1 MEATNATN
9 AGNAPTGG
17 APDHRMFIAG
27 KWTDAADGARIT
39 SINPATEQPLG
50 CVPDAHPDDLDQ
62 AVAAAVDAAPGW
74 AAAGWQQRASLLRE
88 FCARIT
94 ERAAELAELD
104 TRDSGNPITG
114 MRYDLASTP
123 PEILY
128 YAGIGSEA
136 KGFTAPTGPE
146 TLAYTTRQPYGV
158 VARIIPFNHPFKFAA
173 GKIAAPLAA
182 GNCVLLKPAEQTPLS
197 AIELARLAEDLFPPG
212 VLSVL
217 TGTGPRIGAAI
228 ASHPGVPRVAFTGSV
243 PTGRAVLA
251 AGAPHIKHVTL
262 ELGGKNPI
270 IVFPDV
276 DPAKAAR
283 AAITAMNLARS
294 NGQSCGSASRVFV
307 HDDIRGPF
315 LEALVRGVQE
325 LRVGDPLDDSTEIG
339 PLAFERH
346 YQRVLSYIAAGRDEG
361 ATLLTGGDR
370 PSTLDRGYFIRPAV
384 FADVTDQMTIA
395 REEIFGPVI
404 SVLGWRD
411 VDNVVRRANAVE
423 YGLTANVWTRDISV
437 AHRLVQRLDA
447 GYVYVNGT
455 GRRPTGTAFGG
466 WKQSGI
472 GKENSLEELLS
483 YTREK
488 SVAVTL

>member
-1 MEATNATN
+1 MEATS
-9 AGNAPTGG
+9 AGRG
-17 APDHRMFIAG
+17 PDRQMFVAG

-39 SINPATEQPLG
+39 VVNPATEEALG
-50 CVPDAHPDDLDQ
+50 TVPDAHPDDLDR
-62 AVAAAVDAAPGW
+62 AVAAAADAAPGW
-74 AAAGWQQRASLLRE
+74 AAAGWQHRASLLRE
-88 FCARIT
+88 LSARIT
-94 ERAAELAELD
+94 QRAAELAVLD
-104 TRDSGNPITG
+104 SRDSGNPIAG
-114 MRYDLASTP
+114 MRDDLASTP
-123 PEILY
+123 TEIFY
-128 YAGIGSEA
+128 YAGIASEA
-136 KGFTAPTGPE
+136 KGATVPTGPD

-158 VARIIPFNHPFKFAA
+158 VGRIIPFNHPFKFAA
-173 GKIAAPLAA
+173 GKVAAPLAA

-212 VLSVL
+212 VLSIL

-228 ASHPGVPRVAFTGSV
+228 AGHPDVPRVAFTGSV

-251 AGAPHIKHVTL
+251 AGAAHIKHVTL

-270 IVFPDV
+270 IVCPDV
-276 DPAKAAR
+276 DAAKAAR
-283 AAITAMNLARS
+283 ATITAMNLARS

-307 HDDIRGPF
+307 HDDIRGRF
-315 LEALVRGVQE
+315 LDELVRGVE
-325 LRVGDPLDDSTEIG
+325 DLRVGDPLDDDTDIG

-346 YQRVLSYIAAGRDEG
+346 YQRVRSAIAAGRDEG

-370 PSTLDRGYFIRPAV
+370 PAGLPRGYFVAPTV
-384 FADVTDQMTIA
+384 FADVTDDMTIA

-411 VDNVVRRANAVE
+411 MDEVVRRANAVE
-423 YGLTANVWTRDISV
+423 YGLTANVWTRDVSV
-437 AHRLVQRLDA
+437 AHRLAARLDA

-455 GRRPTGTAFGG
+455 GRRPTGTPFGG
-466 WKQSGI
+466 WKHSGL
-472 GKENSLEELLS
+472 GKENSLEDLLS